1 MVRCFDGAVY
11 GAVIRFEGRR
21 VQNMIDSVEEFVPV
35 VTESRAITATHIG
48 IDKFLSKR
56 LAGK

>member
-48 IDKFLSKR
+48 IDEFLS
-56 LAGK
+56 